1 MVVLSDSDLSK
12 ELDKRLDVSEFAT
25 PLKYID
31 AQQQESKVVV
41 EISNRA
47 LFTFKTKREGNQLV
61 LMISDKIA
69 KVSKQRVSKKSP
81 FKGDLLDLNF
91 QDIEVRDVLELI
103 ADFRSLNLVASD
115 SVQGTITL
123 NLNNVPWDQA
133 LDIILRS
140 KGLDMRTV
148 SYTHLTLP
156 TMRTV

>member
-1 MVVLSDSDLSK
+1 M
-12 ELDKRLDVSEFAT
+12 
-25 PLKYID
+25 
-31 AQQQESKVVV
+31 
-41 EISNRA
+41 
-47 LFTFKTKREGNQLV
+47 
-61 LMISDKIA
+61 
-69 KVSKQRVSKKSP
+69 SKQRVSKKSP

-140 KGLDMRTV
+140 KGLDMRKQGNILLIAPIDEIAERERKEIE
-148 SYTHLTLP
+148 SKKKLEELA
-156 TMRTV
+156 RR

>member
-1 MVVLSDSDLSK
+1 MEVRYLQGLTVQNVKKILLIIFVIFNAAVPALADQRAIVEDIDFTVDAKGEARVTIGFTNSEVDIDIAQINNQIMVVLSDSDLSK

-69 KVSKQRVSKKSP
+69 K
-81 FKGDLLDLNF
+81 
-91 QDIEVRDVLELI
+91 
-103 ADFRSLNLVASD
+103 
-115 SVQGTITL
+115 SV
-123 NLNNVPWDQA
+123 
-133 LDIILRS
+133 
-140 KGLDMRTV
+140 
-148 SYTHLTLP
+148 
-156 TMRTV
+156 